1 MPVSGMVRK
10 LLVGP
15 RRRCGHGDQ
24 EVRLTGFSRRK
35 HALTGTIARDDQ
47 MVVDLLHFGGLF
59 PVGLDDGNVLA
70 IAGETF
76 SKR

>member
-1 MPVSGMVRK
+1 MVRK

-15 RRRCGHGDQ
+15 RRRSGQGDQ
-24 EVRLTGFSRRK
+24 EVSLTGFSRRQ

-47 MVVDLLHFGGLF
+47 RVVDLLHLGGLF

-70 IAGETF
+70 FAGETF

>member
-1 MPVSGMVRK
+1 M
-10 LLVGP
+10 
-15 RRRCGHGDQ
+15 
-24 EVRLTGFSRRK
+24 
-35 HALTGTIARDDQ
+35 I